1 MTLLQVVV
9 LHAGRVVE
17 QGKPAHNVA
26 LLHAAA
32 DDVAVMQRDCD
43 AAGDP
48 RVLAAA
54 EGSAFGQLLA
64 AVGGGA

>member
-1 MTLLQVVV
+1 
-9 LHAGRVVE
+9 
-17 QGKPAHNVA
+17 
-26 LLHAAA
+26 
-32 DDVAVMQRDCD
+32 MQRDCD